1 MSIDL
6 LRRIR
11 RNTAT
16 PLLSL
21 LLIAFAALAANVAHA
36 TPAIMQANG
45 APACSSCHTQ
55 GKFTKAE
62 GRAGLAAYL
71 AAQTPICLP
80 PQVLQGN
87 VCVTPP
93 PPTCIAPQVLQG
105 NVCVTPRPPTCI
117 APQVLQGNVCVTPPP
132 PTCIAPQV
140 LQGNVCVTPPPL
152 SPTCIAPQ
160 VLQGDVCVTPPPLPP
175 TCIAPQVLQGDVC
188 VTPPP
193 PTCIAPQVL
202 QGNVC
207 VTPAPT
213 SCSDV
218 DDLDDEHGQELD
230 DDRDHDGNDEQDD
243 DSGKS
248 KKAKIIPTLS
258 APDHVSVHA
267 GETLTLAV
275 TAFDCASRPLT
286 IIAKH
291 LPYGAALE
299 NTVDPQL
306 HMSKGVITWTPDAGS
321 RAQTVEIE
329 LKVVADD
336 GAGKPVASDEQGVV
350 INVLPAT
357 PAQPLAQNGPVKS
370 NTVVSAGYRS
380 KPQKLTVAGQLLWNR
395 SSNKGDRL
403 AFIKNQTAVISDAVS
418 GVQLGTAAIKRNG
431 KWKTSIT
438 IDANSAPCSV
448 DVAVGGV
455 RATQP
460 VKGANCQN

>member
-1 MSIDL
+1 MSNDL

-11 RNTAT
+11 RNTVT

-21 LLIAFAALAANVAHA
+21 LLIAFAAFAANVAHA
-36 TPAIMQANG
+36 TPDIMQANG

-71 AAQTPICLP
+71 AAQTPIC
-80 PQVLQGN
+80 
-87 VCVTPP
+87 TP
-93 PPTCIAPQVLQG
+93 
-105 NVCVTPRPPTCI
+105 
-117 APQVLQGNVCVTPPP
+117 PQVLQGNVCVTPPP

-140 LQGNVCVTPPPL
+140 LQGNVCVTPPP
-152 SPTCIAPQ
+152 PTCIAPQ
-160 VLQGDVCVTPPPLPP
+160 VLQGDVCVTPPPPTCIAPQVLQGDVCVTPP
-175 TCIAPQVLQGDVC
+175 PPSCIAPQVLQGDVC

-218 DDLDDEHGQELD
+218 DDLDDEHGQEPD

-243 DSGKS
+243 DSEKS

-267 GETLTLAV
+267 GEALTLAV

-291 LPYGAALE
+291 LPYGAVLE

-306 HMSKGVITWTPDAGS
+306 HMNKGVITWTPDAGS
-321 RAQTVEIE
+321 RAQTIEIE

-336 GAGKPVASDEQGVV
+336 GTGKPVASDEQGVV

-380 KPQKLTVAGQLLWNR
+380 KSQKLTVAGQLLWNG

-431 KWKTSIT
+431 KWKTSIK

-448 DVAVGGV
+448 DVEVGGV

-460 VKGANCQN
+460 VKGVNCQN

>member
-1 MSIDL
+1 M
-6 LRRIR
+6 
-11 RNTAT
+11 
-16 PLLSL
+16 
-21 LLIAFAALAANVAHA
+21 NVAHA
-36 TPAIMQANG
+36 TPDIMQANN

-62 GRAGLAAYL
+62 GQAGLAAYL
-71 AAQTPICLP
+71 AAQTPTCLP

-105 NVCVTPRPPTCI
+105 
-117 APQVLQGNVCVTPPP
+117 GVCVTPPP

-140 LQGNVCVTPPPL
+140 LQG
-152 SPTCIAPQ
+152 
-160 VLQGDVCVTPPPLPP
+160 D
-175 TCIAPQVLQGDVC
+175 
-188 VTPPP
+188 
-193 PTCIAPQVL
+193 
-202 QGNVC
+202 VC

-213 SCSDV
+213 SCSYV

-243 DSGKS
+243 DSEKA

-275 TAFDCASRPLT
+275 TAFDCASRPLV

-291 LPYGAALE
+291 LPAGAVLE

-306 HMSKGVITWTPDAGS
+306 HMNKGVITWTPDAGS
-321 RAQTVEIE
+321 RAQTLEIE

-336 GAGKPVASDEQGVV
+336 GTGKPAASDEQGVV

-370 NTVVSAGYRS
+370 NTVVGAGYRS
-380 KPQKLTVAGQLLWNR
+380 KSQKLTVAGQLLWNR

-403 AFIKNQTAVISDAVS
+403 AFIKNQTAVISDAAS

-431 KWKTSIT
+431 KWKTAIT
-438 IDANSAPCSV
+438 IDADSAPCSV

-460 VKGANCQN
+460 VKGVNCQN

>member
-11 RNTAT
+11 RNTVK

-21 LLIAFAALAANVAHA
+21 LVIAFAVLAANVAHA
-36 TPAIMQANG
+36 TPAIMQANN

-62 GRAGLAAYL
+62 GQAGLAAYL
-71 AAQTPICLP
+71 AALTPICTS

-93 PPTCIAPQVLQG
+93 LLPPTC
-105 NVCVTPRPPTCI
+105 T
-117 APQVLQGNVCVTPPP
+117 
-132 PTCIAPQV
+132 
-140 LQGNVCVTPPPL
+140 
-152 SPTCIAPQ
+152 APQ
-160 VLQGDVCVTPPPLPP
+160 VLQGDVCVTP
-175 TCIAPQVLQGDVC
+175 
-188 VTPPP
+188 PPP

-230 DDRDHDGNDEQDD
+230 DDRDHDGNDESDD
-243 DSGKS
+243 DSEKS

-336 GAGKPVASDEQGVV
+336 GAGKPVASDERGVV

-380 KPQKLTVAGQLLWNR
+380 KSQKLTVAGQLLWNR

-403 AFIKNQTAVISDAVS
+403 AFIKNQNAVISDAAS
-418 GVQLGTAAIKRNG
+418 GVQLGTAAIKRDG
-431 KWKTSIT
+431 KWKTAIT

-460 VKGANCQN
+460 VKGVNCQN